1 MHDRN
6 RKSDPEARRGRARGQ
21 TRTWRDSYPVLLECL
36 SDGRLPSRE
45 EIEILAG
52 RMAREIGTSGSSIWG
67 RAKSAND
74 RRRVLVAA
82 ARAALLGRR
91 DPPRSHRRSPLVP
104 RGH

>member
-1 MHDRN
+1 MRDPNRN
-6 RKSDPEARRGRARGQ
+6 AGDGPQSRRSSGRPRRWG
-21 TRTWRDSYPVLLECL
+21 DSYPVLLECL

-74 RRRVLVAA
+74 RRRVLVVA